1 LVHCLLQL
9 IKRFAACP
17 SPLAQLKKPFPSRM
31 VVTNPTLWEKRLM
44 RRTSVSFRDGL
55 AQFLTP
61 QVWKQVHQVWRPG
74 QMASRWTVQPLF
86 WVLLTM
92 TWCCGDSEGERF
104 ASARAFYVACHQ
116 KQRRPGETLQGF
128 QMALARLPM
137 CVLRALAT
145 ALRQRFAEYFVN
157 ALRIGKGRYV
167 PLGCDGSR
175 LECPRAKELQARL
188 GEAGKP
194 DSAPTIYVSALVL
207 LPLGL
212 LWSWRLGRG
221 TASEHDHLRRLL
233 PTLPTRALIVA
244 DAFYQ
249 GYDLYAA
256 LLAANA
262 SFLVRLSS
270 RSRLYKD
277 GAVRL
282 ERFRQGLVYYW
293 PEKTAQDKGKPPLRL
308 RLLRVRAPKA
318 DVWLLTNVLDPRE
331 LNHRQI
337 AQLYRWRWRNEGL
350 FRYYKRMLAKVKLQ
364 SRTVALVHREAEGSL
379 IALQLL
385 LGLATQAREE
395 ANAKPMVLDRPE
407 SPRRI
412 LLRIRGAIADRLRT
426 LGPRQFAAYQQMLEC
441 VRSEIRLQRISSKVR
456 QFWPRRKDHKPPKP
470 PVILSWDNTLKE
482 RIHKALQAQIA

>member
-1 LVHCLLQL
+1 
-9 IKRFAACP
+9 
-17 SPLAQLKKPFPSRM
+17 
-31 VVTNPTLWEKRLM
+31 M
-44 RRTSVSFRDGL
+44 RRTRVSFRDGL

-61 QVWKQVHQVWRPG
+61 QVWKQVHQAWRPT
-74 QMASRWTVQPLF
+74 QAASRWTVQPLF

-92 TWCCGDSEGERF
+92 TWCGGDSEGERF

-137 CVLRALAT
+137 RVLRALAS
-145 ALRQRFAEYFVN
+145 ALRQQFAHLFVD
-157 ALRIGKGRYV
+157 ALRIGKGGYV

-175 LECPRAKELQARL
+175 LECPRAEQLQARL
-188 GEAGKP
+188 GVAGKA
-194 DSAPTIYVSALVL
+194 DSAPNMYVSALVL
-207 LPLGL
+207 LPVGM
-212 LWSWRLGRG
+212 LWSWRLGKG
-221 TASEHDHLRRLL
+221 TASEHDHLRHLL
-233 PTLPTRALIVA
+233 CTLPKRALIVA

-249 GYDLYAA
+249 GYELYSAI
-256 LLAANA
+256 LAAKA
-262 SFLVRLSS
+262 SFLVRVSS

-293 PEKTAQDKGKPPLRL
+293 PEKTAQDQGKPPLRL
-308 RLLRVRAPKA
+308 RLVRVRGPKA

-337 AQLYRWRWRNEGL
+337 GQLYQWRWRNEGL

-385 LGLATQAREE
+385 LALATRTREC
-395 ANAKPMVLDRPE
+395 NGTVVVLDHPD

-412 LLRIRGAIADRLRT
+412 LLRIRGGIAERLRT
-426 LGPRQFAAYQQMLEC
+426 LGPRQFAAYQEMLER
-441 VRSEIRLQRISSKVR
+441 VRSEDRVRTSAKVR
-456 QFWPRRKDHKPPKP
+456 QQWPRRTDHKPPKP
-470 PVILSWDNTLKE
+470 PIILTME
-482 RIHKALQAQIA
+482 ETFKAKLLRNLQAPEALSS

>member
-1 LVHCLLQL
+1 
-9 IKRFAACP
+9 
-17 SPLAQLKKPFPSRM
+17 
-31 VVTNPTLWEKRLM
+31 M
-44 RRTSVSFRDGL
+44 RRTSISFREGL

-61 QVWKQVHQVWRPG
+61 QLWKQVHQAWRPT
-74 QMASRWTVQPLF
+74 QAASRWTVQPLF

-92 TWCCGDSEGERF
+92 TWCCGDSQGERF

-116 KQRRPGETLQGF
+116 KRRRPGDSLQGF

-137 CVLRALAT
+137 CVLRALAG
-145 ALRQRFAEYFVN
+145 AVRQQLAQRCVD
-157 ALRIGKGRYV
+157 ALRIGTGGYV

-188 GEAGKP
+188 GEAGKA
-194 DSAPTIYVSALVL
+194 DSAPTVYVSALVL

-212 LWSWRLGRG
+212 LWSWRLGKG
-221 TASEHDHLRRLL
+221 TASEHYHLRCLL
-233 PTLPTRALIVA
+233 STLPKRALIVA

-249 GYDLYAA
+249 GYQLYEAI
-256 LLAANA
+256 LAAKA
-262 SFLVRLSS
+262 SFLVRVSS
-270 RSRLYKD
+270 RSRLYKE

-293 PEKTAQDKGKPPLRL
+293 PEKTAQDQGKPPLRL
-308 RLLRVRAPKA
+308 RLLRVRGTKA

-337 AQLYRWRWRNEGL
+337 AQLYRWRWHNEGL

-385 LGLATQAREE
+385 LALATPTRQG
-395 ANAKPMVLDRPE
+395 NATAVVLGCPE
-407 SPRRI
+407 SPRRM
-412 LLRIRGAIADRLRT
+412 LLRIRGTITERLRT
-426 LGPRQFAAYQQMLEC
+426 LGPRQFAAYQDMLER
-441 VRSEIRLQRISSKVR
+441 VRSEERSRISPKVR
-456 QFWPRRKDHKPPKP
+456 QPWPRRKEHKPPKP
-470 PVILSWDNTLKE
+470 PIILTMKETFKVKLVSSLQTL
-482 RIHKALQAQIA
+482 RA

>member
-1 LVHCLLQL
+1 
-9 IKRFAACP
+9 
-17 SPLAQLKKPFPSRM
+17 
-31 VVTNPTLWEKRLM
+31 M
-44 RRTSVSFRDGL
+44 RRNSVSFRDAL
-55 AQFLTP
+55 TQFLTP
-61 QVWKQVHQVWRPG
+61 QLWKQVHQAWRPT
-74 QMASRWTVQPLF
+74 QAASRWTVQPVF

-116 KQRRPGETLQGF
+116 KQRRPGASLQGF

-145 ALRQRFAEYFVN
+145 ALRQQFAQRFVDV
-157 ALRIGKGRYV
+157 LRIGKGGYV

-175 LECPRAKELQARL
+175 LECPRAEQLQARL
-188 GEAGKP
+188 GEAGKT
-194 DSAPTIYVSALVL
+194 DSAPTVYVSALVL

-212 LWSWRLGRG
+212 LWSWRLGKG
-221 TASEHDHLRRLL
+221 TASEHDHLRCLL
-233 PTLPTRALIVA
+233 RTLPKRALIVA

-249 GYDLYAA
+249 GYELYTAI
-256 LLAANA
+256 LAAQA
-262 SFLVRLSS
+262 SFLVRASS
-270 RSRLYKD
+270 RSHLYKD
-277 GAVRL
+277 SAVRL

-293 PEKTAQDKGKPPLRL
+293 PEKTAQDQGKPPLQL
-308 RLLRVRAPKA
+308 RLLRVRGPKA

-350 FRYYKRMLAKVKLQ
+350 FRHYKRMLAKVKLQ

-385 LGLATQAREE
+385 LALATQTRDG
-395 ANAKPMVLDRPE
+395 NAMDVVLDRPE

-412 LLRIRGAIADRLRT
+412 LLRIRGAIVERLRT
-426 LGPRQFAAYQQMLEC
+426 LGPRQFAAYQEILER
-441 VRSEIRLQRISSKVR
+441 VRSEARSRTSLKVR
-456 QFWPRRKDHKPPKP
+456 QSWPRRKDHEPPKP
-470 PVILSWDNTLKE
+470 PNILTMNE
-482 RIHKALQAQIA
+482 AFKAKIAKVLQSRMA

>member
-1 LVHCLLQL
+1 
-9 IKRFAACP
+9 
-17 SPLAQLKKPFPSRM
+17 
-31 VVTNPTLWEKRLM
+31 M
-44 RRTSVSFRDGL
+44 RRTRVSFLDGL

-61 QVWKQVHQVWRPG
+61 QVWKQVHQAWGPS
-74 QMASRWTVQPLF
+74 QAPSRWTLQPLF

-116 KQRRPGETLQGF
+116 KQRRPGESLSGF

-137 CVLRALAT
+137 RVLRAMAT
-145 ALRQRFAEYFVN
+145 ALRQQIARRFAD
-157 ALRIGKGRYV
+157 ALRVGQGGYL

-175 LECPRAKELQARL
+175 LECPRAKQLQARL

-194 DSAPTIYVSALVL
+194 DSAPTVYVSALVL

-212 LWSWRLGRG
+212 LWSWRLGKG

-233 PTLPTRALIVA
+233 PTLPPRALIVA

-249 GYDLYAA
+249 GYELYAA
-256 LLAANA
+256 ILAAKA

-293 PEKTAQDKGKPPLRL
+293 PEKTAQDQGKPPLQV
-308 RLLRVRAPKA
+308 RLLRVRGPKA
-318 DVWLLTNVLDPRE
+318 DVWLLTNVLNPRE

-385 LGLATQAREE
+385 LALATQTREC
-395 ANAKPMVLDRPE
+395 NATVVVLDRPE

-412 LLRIRGAIADRLRT
+412 LLRIRGGITERLRT
-426 LGPRQFAAYQQMLEC
+426 LGPRQFAAYQEMLER
-441 VRSEIRLQRISSKVR
+441 VRSEERSRTSSKVR
-456 QFWPRRKDHKPPKP
+456 QPWPRRKEHKPPKP
-470 PVILSWDNTLKE
+470 PLLLTMKE
-482 RIHKALQAQIA
+482 PFKAKLIKSLQALGA